1 MGVIRTIKDWALQA
15 GAKHY
20 ANQHLQK
27 YGHMTNLQI
36 DSTARTIHFEILL
49 KGETT
54 PLSGSAKYQP
64 KLDGAK
70 KLLEFTEIQTSREWI
85 NLLIQDFLKT
95 RTVELPEGLPT
106 TIVKLLLQ

>member
-1 MGVIRTIKDWALQA
+1 MGLVRTFKDWALQA

-20 ANQHLQK
+20 ANERIER

-36 DSTARTIHFEILL
+36 DSATRTIHFEILL

-54 PLSGSAKYQP
+54 PLTGSAKYQP
-64 KLDGAK
+64 KFDGEK
-70 KLLEFTEIQTSREWI
+70 KLLEFTEIQTSREWL

-95 RTVELPEGLPT
+95 RTIELPEGIPT
-106 TIVKLLLQ
+106 TVAKLLL

>member
-1 MGVIRTIKDWALQA
+1 MGLIRTFKDWALQA

-20 ANQHLQK
+20 ANERIQK

-36 DSTARTIHFEILL
+36 DSATRTIHFEVLL

-54 PLSGSAKYQP
+54 PLTGSAKYQP
-64 KLDGAK
+64 KLDGEK

-95 RTVELPEGLPT
+95 RAVELPEGIPAT
-106 TIVKLLLQ
+106 VAKLLL

>member
-1 MGVIRTIKDWALQA
+1 MGLVRTFKDWALQA

-20 ANQHLQK
+20 ANQHIQK

-36 DSTARTIHFEILL
+36 DSVTRTIHFEILL

-54 PLSGSAKYQP
+54 PVTGSAKYEP
-64 KLDGAK
+64 KLDGEK

-95 RTVELPEGLPT
+95 RVIELPEGIPT
-106 TIVKLLLQ
+106 TVAKLLL

>member
-1 MGVIRTIKDWALQA
+1 MGFFRTAKDWALQA

-20 ANQHLQK
+20 ANERIQR

-36 DSTARTIHFEILL
+36 DSATRTIHFQILL

-54 PLSGSAKYQP
+54 PVTGSAKYQP
-64 KLDGAK
+64 KLDGEK

-95 RTVELPEGLPT
+95 RAVELPNGLPT
-106 TIVKLLLQ
+106 TIAKLLL

>member
-1 MGVIRTIKDWALQA
+1 MGLIRSIKDMALQA

-20 ANQHLQK
+20 ANERIQK
-27 YGHMTNLQI
+27 YGLMTNLQI
-36 DSTARTIHFEILL
+36 DSATRTIHFKILL

-54 PLSGSAKYQP
+54 PVTGSAKYQP

-70 KLLEFTEIQTSREWI
+70 KLLEFTDIQTSREWI

-95 RTVELPEGLPT
+95 STIEL
-106 TIVKLLLQ
+106 

>member
-1 MGVIRTIKDWALQA
+1 MGLVRTLKDLALQA
-15 GAKHY
+15 AAKHY
-20 ANQHLQK
+20 ANRRIQK

-36 DSTARTIHFEILL
+36 DSVTRTIHFEILL

-54 PLSGSAKYQP
+54 PVTGSAKYQP
-64 KLDGAK
+64 KLDGEK

-95 RTVELPEGLPT
+95 RVIELPEGVPT
-106 TIVKLLLQ
+106 AVAKLLL

>member
-1 MGVIRTIKDWALQA
+1 MGLIRNIKDRALQV

-20 ANQHLQK
+20 ANQHLQR

-36 DSTARTIHFEILL
+36 DSVTRTIHFEILL

-54 PLSGSAKYQP
+54 PLTGSAKYEP
-64 KLDGAK
+64 KLDGEK
-70 KLLEFTEIQTSREWI
+70 KLLEFTEIQTSREWM

-95 RTVELPEGLPT
+95 RAIEIPPGIPA
-106 TIVKLLLQ
+106 TIVKLLL